1 MATASQGSAPSR
13 SAPEDPPPAVRSLD
27 ALARAAATCEACELH
42 RTGTQTVFGAG
53 PRSARIM
60 LVGEQPGDR
69 EDLAGEPFVGPA
81 GRLLDDGLVAAG
93 IERDD
98 AYVTNAVKH
107 FRWKQTRGARRIHQ
121 NPNLEHVRACRPWLE
136 AEMRLV
142 RPEILVCLGATAAKA
157 LLGARFR
164 VTQDRGRVVRTGEP
178 FEVEVPPVLATVHP
192 SSIVRLRGDRAAFDE
207 AFEAFV
213 QDLRAAA
220 SAIEAGA
227 TP

>member
-1 MATASQGSAPSR
+1 MATASHGSAPSR
-13 SAPEDPPPAVRSLD
+13 SAPEDRPPPARSLD

-53 PRSARIM
+53 PRSARLM

-81 GRLLDDGLVAAG
+81 GRLLDDALAASG
-93 IERDD
+93 IDRHD

-136 AEMRLV
+136 AELRLV
-142 RPEILVCLGATAAKA
+142 QPAIVVCLGATAAKA
-157 LLGARFR
+157 LLGPKFR
-164 VTQDRGRVVRTGEP
+164 VTQERGRVVRTTEP
-178 FEVEVPPVLATVHP
+178 FVVEVPPLLATVHP
-192 SSIVRLRGDRAAFDE
+192 SSILRLRGDRAAFDE
-207 AFEAFV
+207 AFDAFV
-213 QDLRAAA
+213 QDLRVAAREGKPA
-220 SAIEAGA
+220 AG
-227 TP
+227 T